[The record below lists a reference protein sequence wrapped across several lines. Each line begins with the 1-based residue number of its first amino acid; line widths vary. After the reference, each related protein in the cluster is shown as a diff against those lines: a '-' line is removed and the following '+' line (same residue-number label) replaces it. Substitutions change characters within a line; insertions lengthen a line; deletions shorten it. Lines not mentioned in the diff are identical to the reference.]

1 MAEDF
6 NKSDGVGLPDDLREL
21 IARAE
26 RDDSDVPVYDPN
38 AADEADTGEEE
49 GDDEDE
55 TELPEDAADL
65 DSMGIDRLQMA
76 EFGHEM
82 EQSFIEYSM
91 SVITARALPDV
102 RDGLKPVHRR
112 ILYAMNEAGIF
123 PNRPHKKSAWT
134 VGEVIG
140 KYHPHGD
147 AAVYDTMVRLAQW
160 FSMRVP
166 LVDGHGNFGNI
177 DGDSAA
183 AMRYTESRLAKPA
196 MELLRDL
203 NKDTVDWQ
211 PNYDGSM
218 REPVVLPS
226 RFPNLLVNG
235 SSGIAVGMAT
245 NIPPHNLG
253 ETIDATCMLIDNPE
267 ASVDEL
273 MTVLPGPDF
282 PTGAIIM
289 GTQGIREAY
298 ATGRGAITV
307 RAKAHVE
314 SNKNG
319 RNKLV
324 FTEFPYQVNKGM
336 LQEKIAQLVNEK
348 RIEGISDMRDE
359 SNRKGLRLVVE
370 LKQNAVPEVVLNN
383 LYKHTSLQTTFG
395 INNLALVNGVPKQLS
410 LREMLSC
417 YIEHQ
422 VEVVT
427 RRTRYDLAK
436 AKARAHI
443 LEGYLL
449 ALDNIDE
456 VISIIRSSRTD
467 AIASERMIARFGFS
481 PEQTAAILEM
491 KLRRLT
497 GLERDKIEE
506 ELDGLRKAIAYY
518 EDLLANPDKILGV
531 IKEEMLEIK
540 AKYADARKTE
550 ILHDGTKELNV
561 EDLIADEDMVVT
573 ITHAGYVKRLPVA
586 TYRSQN
592 RGGKGLQGVN
602 LKDNDFVERIF
613 VASTHEYVLF
623 FSTKGKVYRL
633 KVHELPL
640 ASRTARGTAIVNL
653 LPLEEGESISAVIDT
668 RDFPEDDYLMFATS
682 SGMVKKTSMSEYAR
696 SRRDGVIAINLR
708 DRDELIAVRRVHEG
722 DKVVLV
728 SDAGK
733 AIKWDESQ
741 VRAMGR
747 NTTGV
752 KGMTLTDG
760 ARLLGMEISNDKGD
774 LFVITEKGYGKRTP
788 LSEYPEQNRGGQG
801 VYTIQMTI
809 KKGLLAAL
817 KVVGPQHE
825 LMIVSVEGVVIRV
838 KVKDISELGRS
849 TQGVKIMDVAEGDK
863 VAALAR
869 MKPSKPKA
877 KMAAGQTSLDLEAVT
892 EGNEEVDLGDAEDDT
907 IDEDL
912 GDSNGS
918 GDYAGEDDS
927 AEGAGDAAGDD
938 AEGGADEE

>member
-1 MAEDF
+1 MQKGANVADEP
-6 NKSDGVGLPDDLREL
+6 NNTTPDGVGLPDDLREL
-21 IARAE
+21 LARAE
-26 RDDSDVPVYDPN
+26 REDSDVPVYDPD
-38 AADEADTGEEE
+38 A
-49 GDDEDE
+49 EDE
-55 TELPEDAADL
+55 TGEDIAEDDDDDEVEDGELPADAGEL
-65 DSMGIDRLQMA
+65 DPQNQQLQMA
-76 EFGHEM
+76 EFGREM

-112 ILYAMNEAGIF
+112 ILYAMNEAGIY
-123 PNRPHKKSAWT
+123 PNKPHKKSAWT

-147 AAVYDTMVRLAQW
+147 SAVYDTMVRQAQW
-160 FSMRVP
+160 FSMRIP

-211 PNYDGSM
+211 PNYDGSL
-218 REPVVLPS
+218 REPEVLPA

-253 ETIDATCMLIDNPE
+253 EAIDATCMLIDNPE
-267 ASVDEL
+267 ATVEEL
-273 MTVLPGPDF
+273 MTVMPGPDF
-282 PTGAIIM
+282 PTGAVII
-289 GTQGIREAY
+289 GTQGIRDAY

-314 SNKNG
+314 TNKNG
-319 RNKLV
+319 RAKLV
-324 FTEFPYQVNKGM
+324 FTEFPYQVNKGT

-359 SNRKGLRLVVE
+359 SNRKGLRLVIE

-395 INNLALVNGVPKQLS
+395 VNNLALVNGVPKQLT
-410 LREMLSC
+410 LQQMLQY
-417 YIEHQ
+417 YIDHQ
-422 VEVVT
+422 VDVVT
-427 RRTRYDLAK
+427 RRTQYDLGK
-436 AKARAHI
+436 ARARAHI
-443 LEGYLL
+443 LEGLLL

-467 AIASERMIARFGFS
+467 SEASERLIARFGFTE
-481 PEQTAAILEM
+481 EQTTAILEM
-491 KLRRLT
+491 RLRRLT
-497 GLERDKIEE
+497 GLERDKIQE
-506 ELDGLRKAIAYY
+506 ELDGLRRAIAYY
-518 EDLLANPDKILGV
+518 EDLLANPVKILGV
-531 IKEEMLEIK
+531 IKQEMLEIK
-540 AKYADARKTE
+540 EKYADKRRTE
-550 ILHDGTKELNV
+550 ISLDGTKELNV

-592 RGGKGLQGVN
+592 RGGKGMQGVN
-602 LKDNDFVERIF
+602 LKENDFVDRIF
-613 VASTHEYVLF
+613 VASTHEFVLF
-623 FSTKGKVYRL
+623 FSSKGKVYRL

-653 LPLEEGESISAVIDT
+653 LPLEEGETIAAVIDT
-668 RDFPEDDYLMFATS
+668 RDFPEDDYLMFATR
-682 SGMVKKTSMSEYAR
+682 SGMVKKTAMSEYAR
-696 SRRDGVIAINLR
+696 SRRDGIIAINLR
-708 DRDELIAVRRVHEG
+708 ADDALIAVRRVHQG
-722 DKVVLV
+722 DKVILV

-741 VRAMGR
+741 VRPMGR

-752 KGMTLTDG
+752 KGIALTDG
-760 ARLLGMEISNDKGD
+760 AHLLGMEITNDKGD

-788 LSEYPEQNRGGQG
+788 VSDYPEQNRGGQG

-809 KKGLLAAL
+809 KKGLLAAVR
-817 KVVGPQHE
+817 VVGPQHE
-825 LMIVSVEGVVIRV
+825 LMIVSTEGVVIRV
-838 KVKDISELGRS
+838 KVKDISQLGRS

-869 MKPSKPKA
+869 MKQSKPKA
-877 KMAAGQTSLDLEAVT
+877 KLPVGQTALDLDAVT
-892 EGNEEVDLGDAEDDT
+892 EGSEEVDLGDGEDGT
-907 IDEDL
+907 VDEELD
-912 GDSNGS
+912 GVGS
-918 GDYAGEDDS
+918 GDL
-927 AEGAGDAAGDD
+927 
-938 AEGGADEE
+938 ADETQE